1 MCGLLWCVNDH
12 KRCVEE
18 DREYFPCDPC
28 LTLRR
33 IQYLKALISFFFS
46 PSLTIKQKP
55 QGMATLHRITLKLT
69 PPQRFF
75 LFRGV
80 PAGAKNKKNN
90 RERDKN
96 DSMILLMFFS
106 APSSNRQQ
114 WVSQAAGTPTCSQ
127 LPWQG
132 RATRIIYC
140 RVCEF
145 APTSYS
151 QSWWWTVQNFNWI

>member
-1 MCGLLWCVNDH
+1 
-12 KRCVEE
+12 
-18 DREYFPCDPC
+18 
-28 LTLRR
+28 
-33 IQYLKALISFFFS
+33 
-46 PSLTIKQKP
+46 
-55 QGMATLHRITLKLT
+55 MATLHRITLKLT

-127 LPWQG
+127 LP
-132 RATRIIYC
+132 
-140 RVCEF
+140 
-145 APTSYS
+145 
-151 QSWWWTVQNFNWI
+151 